1 VLEKEVSKVVRAAE
15 ESMTPVER
23 ETIARRNKKVTMR
36 PERSESRGEGP
47 SEPKGKSIDPRE
59 WGNAGLSDEDLN
71 LDTQRAALES
81 YSKSKKVNRH
91 KSKSGRHSKQRK
103 VKPAEMR
110 PEAQI
115 DPKSYLGV
123 TLKKI
128 GKGTSRKRRDPSL
141 SSSDSTSKSSSLSES
156 SSSESESSESD
167 SDSDKSEPKLRRRKD
182 KHRKPKAKR
191 SRVKGSKLL
200 KPKSYNGE
208 PDSRIFNRF
217 VRESQAYLKAY
228 GVPRKEQA
236 FTLSYFLEGKAYNF
250 YVQKVSLNEAK
261 WSLSDF
267 YTGLFNFS
275 FPINYRMQM
284 RKKLDK
290 YYQNDKTVMEYVHGL
305 EEFFNMIGSVTKR
318 ERVLK
323 FWKGIR
329 LQIQKALW
337 RDGLNPEVST
347 WEEVIEQAEIIEIS
361 ESVVNP

>member
-1 VLEKEVSKVVRAAE
+1 
-15 ESMTPVER
+15 
-23 ETIARRNKKVTMR
+23 
-36 PERSESRGEGP
+36 
-47 SEPKGKSIDPRE
+47 
-59 WGNAGLSDEDLN
+59 
-71 LDTQRAALES
+71 
-81 YSKSKKVNRH
+81 
-91 KSKSGRHSKQRK
+91 
-103 VKPAEMR
+103 
-110 PEAQI
+110 
-115 DPKSYLGV
+115 
-123 TLKKI
+123 
-128 GKGTSRKRRDPSL
+128 
-141 SSSDSTSKSSSLSES
+141 
-156 SSSESESSESD
+156 
-167 SDSDKSEPKLRRRKD
+167 
-182 KHRKPKAKR
+182 
-191 SRVKGSKLL
+191 VKGSKLL

-236 FTLSYFLEGKAYNF
+236 FTLSYFLEGKAYDF

-361 ESVVNP
+361 ESVVDPREHRDKKGKPSNGHGGTSSNDRPPKPKPNNSNNSYRRTSRVPYRGSGQNRPFNRDDRCPRTGSHPSQVPYSQGNAFQKGTSRDSSKFKPRTSVELNEKEKARNKLQGSVSIAMNLDISNGIVHEGVL